1 MIIKSDQILVAAT
14 KKELQDFLIDCNNY
28 ELLLPNDKISNFN
41 STVSQCSFKV
51 QGAITITLIQN
62 SIDSSG
68 NILLRSGEDGP
79 FTFVLKINLQE
90 ENSKTSGNI
99 EFNGELTAFLA
110 MVAAK
115 PLQNL
120 FNFMAE
126 KIIQRFTLEN

>member
-1 MIIKSDQILVAAT
+1 MIITSDQILVAAT
-14 KKELQDFLIDCNNY
+14 KKELHDFLLDCNNY
-28 ELLLPNDKISNFN
+28 ELLLPNDKISNFI

-51 QGAITITLIQN
+51 QGGITITLIQN
-62 SIDSSG
+62 GIDSIG
-68 NILLRSGEDGP
+68 NILLRSGEDSP
-79 FTFVLKINLQE
+79 FPFILKVNLQE

-99 EFNGELTAFLA
+99 EFDGELTAFLA

-126 KIIQRFTLEN
+126 KIIQRFTVEN